1 MADINKRFKIG
12 NTTVNLGKV
21 DLVGDLQHIQ
31 CVRYNTIPYCVNQI
45 TRVEIECPRN
55 SRLVTLDC
63 PGNSRLVIDFTD
75 RIRTV
80 QLTPQLRLEEVEVF
94 KAELMEE
101 LKVLEAHEMALKE
114 LETPQSMKEIEAV
127 EDNLVNSLAEVQ
139 KLKEEF
145 SKNN

>member
-1 MADINKRFKIG
+1 M
-12 NTTVNLGKV
+12 
-21 DLVGDLQHIQ
+21 DLVGDLQYNQ

-45 TRVEIECPRN
+45 TRVEIDCAVR
-55 SRLVTLDC
+55 SMHITITDC
-63 PGNSRLVIDFTD
+63 PGNSRLVITDFTD
-75 RIRTV
+75 RIRTI
-80 QLTPQLRLEEVEVF
+80 QLTPQLKLEEEVVV
-94 KAELMEE
+94 KAELMED

-114 LETPQSMKEIEAV
+114 LETPQTMKEIEAV